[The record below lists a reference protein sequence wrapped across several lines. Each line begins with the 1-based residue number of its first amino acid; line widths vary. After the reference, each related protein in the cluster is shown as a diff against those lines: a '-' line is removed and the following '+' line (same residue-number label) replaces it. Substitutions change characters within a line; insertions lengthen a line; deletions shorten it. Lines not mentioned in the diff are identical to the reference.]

1 MRELLAQAPTLICL
15 QEVTPRTLPTI
26 QSLLGGRYLDVE
38 GAGFPIPNRV
48 CFTKMFLLRAAGLTV
63 RDFSRRA
70 FDAGSGMGR
79 DLLLATLS
87 SSKGIRVCVATSHL
101 ESLASNVDLRQL
113 QLTESLQRIE
123 TCSHQQGAD
132 LFLLVGDLNVSRND
146 EPRLKNLTN
155 PPHGWTDA
163 LASLPKNVTWDAGTN
178 KRVQVM
184 TRKNNFGCRFDRCF
198 FKIRGGQGSQVQ
210 GDRGW
215 IFRGGSLVGTST
227 HFDQLQHGHASD
239 HYGLGLVWEHP
250 SAFGDSLGDGK
261 NSAAGYVL
269 GGGDGEASTASRGR
283 EAQDG
288 KSNVGRG
295 GGRTMEDE
303 RQMRLMAAQ
312 VCRCSKLS

>member
-48 CFTKMFLLRAAGLTV
+48 YFTKMFLLRAAGLTL

-113 QLTESLQRIE
+113 QLTESLHKIE
-123 TCSHQQGAD
+123 ACSHQQGAG
-132 LFLLVGDLNVSRND
+132 LFLLVGDLNVSSND
-146 EPRLKNLTN
+146 EPRLKNLTK

-163 LASLPKNVTWDAGTN
+163 LASLPKNITWDARTN

-184 TRKNNFGCRFDRCF
+184 TRKNDFGCRFDRCF
-198 FKIRGGQGSQVQ
+198 FKIRGGQGGQAQ

-227 HFDQLQHGHASD
+227 HFDQLKHGHASD

-269 GGGDGEASTASRGR
+269 GGGDGEASAASRGR
-283 EAQDG
+283 RDG
-288 KSNVGRG
+288 ESNVGRG
-295 GGRTMEDE
+295 GGRTIEDE

-312 VCRCSKLS
+312 VCRWGKLS